1 MWHVGDLARDCRLKG
16 NGLEHEG
23 GTAHN
28 EGKSKAGK
36 EGGGKKGAGTAG
48 SCKVGDPTWSC
59 GRFGHTVAERVW
71 SCLIKKKESMG
82 SGQ

>member
-1 MWHVGDLARDCRLKG
+1 MKG
-16 NGLEHEG
+16 KGLGHEG

-48 SCKVGDPTWSC
+48 SCKVGDPTWSSDRTRVVMSDQEE
-59 GRFGHTVAERVW
+59 GVGGVWLVMNVEEVWNDLSRHTLR
-71 SCLIKKKESMG
+71 S
-82 SGQ
+82 